1 MIRRAVAL
9 VLALTMATQ
18 SFASPTPPT
27 LDEAKKKEAKA
38 RFDRGLKLF
47 DEGDKAGAL
56 AELEKA
62 CALVPSPIVLYDLAL
77 VHASMGHAVE
87 AVDALERLFA
97 DPTGL
102 LPHELAQAK
111 KTMTEQSARVGEIVV
126 SCDVDGARV
135 ELDNLEVEK
144 TPLKKPLRVTAGTHV
159 VGLFATGRIP
169 SRKAVTVAGRA
180 SESVQFELA
189 PLSVAP
195 AQLAVST
202 SLPDVDVFANG
213 ALLGTTPL
221 AATLALAPGSYEF
234 ELRRRGYRTAKTTL
248 ALAAGGSG
256 TIALEPEEDE
266 AAIATI
272 GGLLEVIAS
281 EPGAV
286 ITVDRRVRDAHA
298 RVAPGMHRVRV
309 ERAGF
314 VAFER
319 DVFVET
325 GTTTRIHAQLEA
337 TAETRFASER
347 AARNERTLGYVL
359 VGSGVALVALGGG
372 FLAWN
377 AGKKATA
384 NDDYERILFESEPGS
399 GRRCDPRT
407 ARPMT
412 CSSELDASW
421 ETYRSARGRDLYGW
435 IGVGVGAA
443 AAITGVVV
451 LLRADSPTGH
461 KNERTALVPS
471 GWFGVS
477 GGGLALSG
485 TF

>member
-1 MIRRAVAL
+1 MIRRALAL
-9 VLALTMATQ
+9 VLALTLATP
-18 SFASPTPPT
+18 SFASPTPE
-27 LDEAKKKEAKA
+27 EAKKEAKL

-62 CALVPSPIVLYDLAL
+62 CALVPSPIVLYDLGL

-87 AVDALERLFA
+87 AVEALERLFA
-97 DPTGL
+97 NPAGL
-102 LPHELAQAK
+102 SPQELAQAK
-111 KTMTEQSARVGEIVV
+111 KTLSEQSARIGEIVV
-126 SCDVDGARV
+126 SCDVEGARV
-135 ELDNLEVEK
+135 ELDNLEVAK

-202 SLPDVDVFANG
+202 TLPDVDVLANG
-213 ALLGTTPL
+213 VLLGTTPF
-221 AATLALAPGSYEF
+221 AATLVLSPGSYEF
-234 ELRRRGYRTAKTTL
+234 ELRRKGYRTAKTTL
-248 ALAAGGSG
+248 SLAAGGSG
-256 TIALEPEEDE
+256 SILLEPEEDE

-272 GGLLEVIAS
+272 GGVLEVVAS

-286 ITVDRRVRDAHA
+286 ISVDRRARDSRVRL
-298 RVAPGMHRVRV
+298 APGMHRLRV

-319 DVFVET
+319 DVLVET
-325 GTTTRIHAQLEA
+325 GTTTRIQAPLEA
-337 TAETRFASER
+337 TAETRFAWER
-347 AARNERTLGYVL
+347 GARNERTLGYVL
-359 VGSGVALVALGGG
+359 VGSGLVLGAFGG
-372 FLAWN
+372 SFLVWN
-377 AGKKATA
+377 AGKKSEAS
-384 NDDYERILFESEPGS
+384 DDYEQILFESEPGS
-399 GRRCDPRT
+399 GRRCDPKT
-407 ARPMT
+407 ARPTT
-412 CSSELDASW
+412 CPTELDGSW
-421 ETYRSARGRDLYGW
+421 DTYRTARGRDLYGW

-451 LLRADSPTGH
+451 LFRADDPH
-461 KNERTALVPS
+461 KYERTAWVPS
-471 GWFGVS
+471 GWFASS
-477 GGGLALSG
+477 GGGLTLSG